1 MNGRPDLSVQIGKLL
16 LKNPVMPG
24 SGTFGYAVEFAP
36 HIELNRLGAIMV
48 KCVTLKPRLGSYPH
62 RLAESPSGSVCTIG
76 LQNVGLERFVKEK
89 LPFLR
94 ELEPPLFVNIG
105 AQSVE
110 EFAEL
115 TSRLNEAEGIDAL
128 EINISCPN
136 VKKGGMQFGVDP
148 DSTYQVVQAIRQET
162 DLTVVTKLTPNV
174 TDVTV
179 IAKAAVSAGTD
190 AISLINSPLAM
201 VIDIEKRRSRLGRN
215 LTGGISG
222 PAIRPIAVRMV
233 WQVAQAV
240 SVPVIGAGGITCA
253 EDALQFIIAGASA
266 VQIGAYNLIDPT
278 CLIKTID
285 GIEAYL
291 IRKKMDRLRDLVK
304 SLEVS

>member
-1 MNGRPDLSVQIGKLL
+1 MNGRPDLSVQIGKLS
-16 LKNPVMPG
+16 LKNPVMPA
-24 SGTFGYAVEFAP
+24 SGTFGYAVECAP
-36 HIELNRLGAIMV
+36 YIDLNRLGAIMV

-62 RLAESPSGSVCTIG
+62 RLAETPSGSVCTIG

-89 LPFLR
+89 MPFLR
-94 ELEPPLFVNIG
+94 KLEPPLFVNIG
-105 AQSVE
+105 AQSVD

-115 TSRLNEAEGIDAL
+115 TSRLDEIEGIGAL

-148 DSTYQVVQAIRQET
+148 DSTYQVVKAIRQET
-162 DLTVVTKLTPNV
+162 DLTLVTKLTPNV
-174 TDVTV
+174 TDVSV

-222 PAIRPIAVRMV
+222 PAVRPIAVRMV

-240 SVPVIGAGGITCA
+240 SVPIIGVGGITCA

-266 VQIGAYNLIDPT
+266 VQIGAYNLVDPT

-285 GIEAYL
+285 GIEAYMV
-291 IRKKMDRLRDLVK
+291 RKKIRRLQDLIK
-304 SLEVS
+304 SLEV